1 MHKTFKGLIYEEN
14 ELIYELATI
23 KKKNSKLILYYF
35 YNIFD
40 LKF

>member
-1 MHKTFKGLIYEEN
+1 MHKTFKGLIYDEN

-23 KKKNSKLILYYF
+23 KIKSKINFDFF
-35 YNIFD
+35 YNIFG